1 MTDYLDSLEH
11 LANKIIKIRQKK
23 GLPIPYATYINSTS
37 ELNKNTRGDF
47 IITLIYIYLRNNG

>member
-23 GLPIPYATYINSTS
+23 GLPIPYTTYINSTS
-37 ELNKNTRGDF
+37 ELNKKYKR
-47 IITLIYIYLRNNG
+47 